1 LVELE
6 QKGIQLPAIKH
17 S

>member
-1 LVELE
+1 LVVLE